1 MIRKISL
8 IYLFSLTSFIA
19 QASDYTSLIEGKKY
33 SELKS
38 SLYKEQPNVLDRKDG
53 YSILDYAIAKK
64 DKRAAIIIADYNNS
78 SLSQRKLKAI
88 EIEISE
94 LSSELK
100 NTQNANKEIPA
111 QLEKLIAERDKLKIE
126 VSSESISKVEEKLAK
141 LEEEAKNDKL
151 DPVKAKLDLMEKHY
165 KERLTEL
172 ELELNNT
179 IALAKSNNM
188 QSEENSKLKSNIAEL
203 EKRIGSLEGQLM
215 PIELKNATLESRAI
229 FDEEIDLSAE

>member
-38 SLYKEQPNVLDRKDG
+38 SLYKEQPNVLERKNG

-151 DPVKAKLDLMEKHY
+151 DPVKEKLDLMEKHY

-229 FDEEIDLSAE
+229 FDEKIDLSVE

>member
-229 FDEEIDLSAE
+229 FDEEIDLSVE

>member
-8 IYLFSLTSFIA
+8 IYLFSFTSFIA

-126 VSSESISKVEEKLAK
+126 VSSESISKVEDKLAK
-141 LEEEAKNDKL
+141 LEEEAKNNKL
-151 DPVKAKLDLMEKHY
+151 DPVKAKLELMEKHY

-229 FDEEIDLSAE
+229 FDEEIDLSVE

>member
-38 SLYKEQPNVLDRKDG
+38 SLYKEQPNVLERKDG

-111 QLEKLIAERDKLKIE
+111 QLEKLIAEREKLKIE

-229 FDEEIDLSAE
+229 FDEEIDLSVE

>member
-8 IYLFSLTSFIA
+8 ICLFSLTSFIA

-179 IALAKSNNM
+179 IALAKSNNI

-229 FDEEIDLSAE
+229 FDEEIDLSVE

>member
-38 SLYKEQPNVLDRKDG
+38 SLYKEQPNVLERKDG

-151 DPVKAKLDLMEKHY
+151 DPVKEKLDLMEKHY

-229 FDEEIDLSAE
+229 FDEEIDLSVE

>member
-38 SLYKEQPNVLDRKDG
+38 SLYKEQPNVLDRKEG

-100 NTQNANKEIPA
+100 NTQYANKEIPA
-111 QLEKLIAERDKLKIE
+111 QLKKLIAERDKLKIE
-126 VSSESISKVEEKLAK
+126 VSSEYISKVEEKLAK

-151 DPVKAKLDLMEKHY
+151 DPVKTKLDLMEKQY
-165 KERLTEL
+165 KERLKEL
-172 ELELNNT
+172 ELDLNNT
-179 IALAKSNNM
+179 IALAKSNNI
-188 QSEENSKLKSNIAEL
+188 QSEENSKLKNNIKEL
-203 EKRIGSLEGQLM
+203 EKRISSLEGQLM

-229 FDEEIDLSAE
+229 FDEEIDLSVE